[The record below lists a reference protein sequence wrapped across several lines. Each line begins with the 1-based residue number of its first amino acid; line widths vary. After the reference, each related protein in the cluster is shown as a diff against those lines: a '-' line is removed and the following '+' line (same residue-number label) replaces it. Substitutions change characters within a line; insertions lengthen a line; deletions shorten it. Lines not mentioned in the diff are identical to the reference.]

1 MAGNGESNNT
11 PTNEEVQKFLEEA
24 NFPTWIKAVLFQAL
38 KDRQELHLLKLK
50 ERVEA
55 WKDWVDHLVMQR
67 MKNEL
72 SNNLLKANPDLVK
85 DEKLIVSEDNKEKY
99 TLLVFKKED
108 CQLKVSLF
116 SHNDGNNAW
125 RIYSARL
132 CVPRK

>member
-85 DEKLIVSEDNKEKY
+85 DEKLIVSEDNN
-99 TLLVFKKED
+99 L
-108 CQLKVSLF
+108 CLF
-116 SHNDGNNAW
+116 LHSD
-125 RIYSARL
+125 
-132 CVPRK
+132 K